1 MGNRPDGKA
10 DKGQGIAPDAKLH
23 VFDMKPGN
31 GGMSDPGAKRLF
43 ASIYNNGNGAK
54 VHNGSWGRSG
64 RPYSS
69 HCQDWDGSLSG
80 EYEDLLYV
88 VSAGNTG
95 GGARTVKNPAD
106 CKNTFTVG
114 CSQSTEEDLDSRND
128 MGLGYMTSW
137 SSRGPT
143 YDGRTKPDIVAPG
156 YNIHSANGS
165 VGKDTCSTLD
175 MAGTSMSAPVVAGNA
190 ALVRQYFRDGFYPC
204 GVKGCGES
212 ITPSGSLVKAVLVNG
227 AQNLKGVQFVP
238 GGSVRT
244 ISEYDNTQNMG
255 EVRLNRSMPLQ
266 GENDINTYIVNN
278 KEIAVGETDF
288 VDIEINTNGR
298 SVNEISVALVWY
310 DPPTAAYCSNC
321 IRNNLDLKVEKT
333 SGESV
338 LSTFYPNG
346 LSSPDIKN
354 TVERIRLS
362 DVSHGDT
369 YRISVRAANFDDASQ
384 KYSLALTGSFE
395 LAADVPIETSDPTA
409 SPTALP
415 TSSPSK
421 SPTASPSSSPSK
433 LPTPLPTIT
442 YSSNPSARPSKLPT
456 PKPSSFPTLS
466 PITSTA
472 SPTSSP
478 ESQAPTSRLTQ
489 VSTTQLTQ
497 SPTNTGV
504 EARTESAETGA
515 PTSSPSV
522 AATLS
527 PVTTAPATSPPTKV
541 PSSSPVSKSPTLSPS
556 DSPATNPP
564 TKSPSSS
571 PATNPPTRSPSSSP
585 VSRSPTSS
593 PTITPVQLPANGG
606 IETRTEGGE
615 AAGDNDEDA
624 EYHQWCLQNEKECK
638 KAEKEKQK
646 QKEKAEKE
654 VND

>member
-114 CSQSTEEDLDSRND
+114 CSQSIDEDLDSTND

-190 ALVRQYFRDGFYPC
+190 ALVRQYFGDGFYPC

-255 EVRLNRSMPLQ
+255 DVRLNRSMPLQ

-338 LSTFYPNG
+338 QSTFHPNG

-362 DVSHGDT
+362 NVSHGDI

-384 KYSLALTGSFE
+384 KYSLALTGSFD

-442 YSSNPSARPSKLPT
+442 HSSDPSASPSKSPT
-456 PKPSSFPTLS
+456 PKPSAFPTLS
-466 PITSTA
+466 PITS
-472 SPTSSP
+472 SPTSTSSP
-478 ESQAPTSRLTQ
+478 ESQVPTLRLTQ
-489 VSTTQLTQ
+489 V
-497 SPTNTGV
+497 PTNTGV
-504 EARTESAETGA
+504 EARTDNTETGA
-515 PTSSPSV
+515 PTSTTSL
-522 AATLS
+522 ATTLS
-527 PVTTAPATSPPTKV
+527 PVTSAPATSPPTKV
-541 PSSSPVSKSPTLSPS
+541 PSSSPVSMSPTPSPSLSPG
-556 DSPATNPP
+556 TNPP
-564 TKSPSSS
+564 TRSPSSS
-571 PATNPPTRSPSSSP
+571 PATNPPTRSPSTPP
-585 VSRSPTSS
+585 VSSSPTSGPSMTPFQS
-593 PTITPVQLPANGG
+593 PTNGG
-606 IETRTEGGE
+606 IDTRTEGGE
-615 AAGDNDEDA
+615 AEGDDEET
-624 EYHQWCLQNEKECK
+624 EYRLWCLLNEKECK
-638 KAEKEKQK
+638 KAEKEK
-646 QKEKAEKE
+646 EKAAKE
-654 VND
+654 VSYD

>member
-1 MGNRPDGKA
+1 MGNQPDGKA

-114 CSQSTEEDLDSRND
+114 CSQSIEEDLDSKND
-128 MGLGYMTSW
+128 MGLEYMTSW

-227 AQNLKGVQFVP
+227 AQHLKGVQFVP

-255 EVRLNRSMPLQ
+255 VVRLNRSMPLQ

-321 IRNNLDLKVEKT
+321 IRNNLDLTVEKT

-338 LSTFYPNG
+338 LSTFHPNG

-354 TVERIRLS
+354 TVERIRLN

-433 LPTPLPTIT
+433 LSTLLPTIT
-442 YSSNPSARPSKLPT
+442 HSSDPSASPSKLPT
-456 PKPSSFPTLS
+456 PKQSAFPTLS
-466 PITSTA
+466 PITS
-472 SPTSSP
+472 SPTPSP

-489 VSTTQLTQ
+489 VPTTTD
-497 SPTNTGV
+497 V

-515 PTSSPSV
+515 PTSSPSS
-522 AATLS
+522 ATTLS
-527 PVTTAPATSPPTKV
+527 PVTNAPATSPPTKV
-541 PSSSPVSKSPTLSPS
+541 PSSSPVSKSPTPSPSLSPV
-556 DSPATNPP
+556 TNPP

-571 PATNPPTRSPSSSP
+571 PVTNPPTRRPSTSP
-585 VSRSPTSS
+585 VSSNPTSS
-593 PTITPVQLPANGG
+593 PTMTPVQSPINGS
-606 IETRTEGGE
+606 IETRAEGGE
-615 AAGDNDEDA
+615 AEGDDEDA
-624 EYHQWCLQNEKECK
+624 KYRVWCLLNEKECK
-638 KAEKEKQK
+638 KAEKEK
-646 QKEKAEKE
+646 EKAAKE
-654 VND
+654 VSND